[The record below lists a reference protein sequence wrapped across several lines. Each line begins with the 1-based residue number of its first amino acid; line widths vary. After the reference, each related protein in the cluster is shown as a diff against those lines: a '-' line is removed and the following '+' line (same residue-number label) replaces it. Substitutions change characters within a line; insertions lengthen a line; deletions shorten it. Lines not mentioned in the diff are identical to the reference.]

1 MIRSLLIIAA
11 LFLTI
16 SSFAQKGK
24 KERKEEN
31 RKRISAMIRQEEEGV
46 IVYNRHTVFGAKLIN
61 NGYGGFLEIGKASS
75 VKKAMLFQLEISERK
90 SPKEEKLSN
99 YQNYTAPFVY
109 GKQNFIY
116 PVRLGVQQQILIGNK
131 SNKNGVSVTGN
142 YGGGLALALVRPYYV
157 QISSSDK
164 YVKYNSP
171 DSTEFLGSNISGGP
185 GFSKGWKD
193 ISVNPGAYVK
203 TAIRFDY
210 GSYNEI
216 VSALEAGITAEYYS
230 KNTPIMVR
238 DAKKQFFFSGY
249 VAILFGRRK

>member
-1 MIRSLLIIAA
+1 MTRLLLITTA
-11 LFLTI
+11 LLITI
-16 SSFAQKGK
+16 TTSAQKAK

-31 RKRISAMIRQEEEGV
+31 RKRINAMIRQEEEGV
-46 IVYNRHTVFGAKLIN
+46 IAYRRHTVYGAKFIN
-61 NGYGGFLEIGKASS
+61 NGYGAFLEIGRASS
-75 VKKAMLFQLEISERK
+75 VKKAMLFQLELSERK
-90 SPKEEKLSN
+90 SPKEEKSGN
-99 YQNYTAPFVY
+99 YSAPYIY

-157 QISSSDK
+157 QISSSDT

-171 DSTEFLGSNISGGP
+171 DSSAFLGSNISGGP

-193 ISVNPGAYVK
+193 LSVNPGAYLK

-230 KNTPIMVR
+230 KDTPVMVR
-238 DAKKQFFFSGY
+238 DVKKQFFFSGY